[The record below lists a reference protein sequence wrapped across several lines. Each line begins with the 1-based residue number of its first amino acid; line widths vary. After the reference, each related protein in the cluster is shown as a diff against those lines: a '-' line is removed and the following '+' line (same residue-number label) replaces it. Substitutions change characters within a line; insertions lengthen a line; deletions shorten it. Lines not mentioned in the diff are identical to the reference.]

1 MSPYCRDYIDLA
13 ILHSEG
19 SANIIHNIGDNLP
32 SYIPNDIM
40 QYPIFAKVRPLCDDY
55 ERKDFENKR
64 CQRDEKIETI
74 ILPLNRKRHF
84 GVAAIVP
91 EIDIPFEEKLP
102 KAVWRGMY
110 GKTHERI
117 VDTNDIK

>member
-19 SANIIHNIGDNLP
+19 TANIIHNIGDGLP
-32 SYIPNDIM
+32 SYIPENIL
-40 QYPIFAKVRPLCDDY
+40 QYPLFAKVRPFCVGH
-55 ERKDFENKR
+55 EKNDFVNKI
-64 CQRDEKIETI
+64 CYHDEKVEPI

-84 GVAAIVP
+84 GVASTVP
-91 EIDIPFEEKLP
+91 ENDIPLEKKIA

-110 GKTHERI
+110 GKTHARLA
-117 VDTNDIK
+117 DTNDIK